1 MLIDSAL
8 LKAFNKIEQDE
19 DETSQSLIAI
29 HIGTA
34 QQIISNYVCF
44 NCETVLTD
52 SEHYDESAVAMFKN
66 VCLRIATLLQLEDNA
81 NIGVN
86 NNSGI
91 GMKNGES
98 KEYTDSLSLSALPF
112 LESPFMNDKKKEY
125 E

>member
-19 DETSQSLIAI
+19 DEASQSLIAI

-91 GMKNGES
+91 GMNRTFANIVD
-98 KEYTDSLSLSALPF
+98 YTPYLKPLSVFRKIEDA
-112 LESPFMNDKKKEY
+112 E
-125 E
+125 